1 MNKRLAA
8 LFTVLT
14 LAFMLGVSAI
24 ARHGVANGV
33 SSSGY
38 PALSSAEN
46 TLCRVEHGAVQIN
59 VNAADEE
66 TLMLLDGVGEKLA
79 AHIVAYR
86 EAHGAFE
93 SVEALKNIDG
103 LGEGKLNAIRDEI
116 YCGPAG

>member
-14 LAFMLGVSAI
+14 LAFMLGASAVARRI
-24 ARHGVANGV
+24 AAGGAP
-33 SSSGY
+33 SGSY

-59 VNAADEE
+59 INAADEV

-79 AHIVAYR
+79 ARIVAYR
-86 EAHGAFE
+86 EEHGAFS
-93 SVEALKNIDG
+93 SVEALLNVDG
-103 LGEGKLNAIRDEI
+103 LGEGKLSALRDEI
-116 YCGPAG
+116 YCGAAG

>member
-14 LAFMLGVSAI
+14 LAFMLCVSAI
-24 ARHGVANGV
+24 ARHGAANGV

-79 AHIVAYR
+79 ARIVAYR

-93 SVEALKNIDG
+93 SVEELTNVEG
-103 LGEGKLNAIRDEI
+103 LGAGKLNALRDEI

>member
-14 LAFMLGVSAI
+14 LAFMLGASAI
-24 ARHGVANGV
+24 ARHGTANGV

-66 TLMLLDGVGEKLA
+66 TLMLLDGGESGWDAPEGLRRVAMRA
-79 AHIVAYR
+79 AQQERERRYASVTAFLSAWR
-86 EAHGAFE
+86 EAVRE
-93 SVEALKNIDG
+93 DWL
-103 LGEGKLNAIRDEI
+103 
-116 YCGPAG
+116 Y

>member
-24 ARHGVANGV
+24 ARHGAANGV

-46 TLCRVEHGAVQIN
+46 TLCRVEHGA
-59 VNAADEE
+59 
-66 TLMLLDGVGEKLA
+66 
-79 AHIVAYR
+79 
-86 EAHGAFE
+86 
-93 SVEALKNIDG
+93 
-103 LGEGKLNAIRDEI
+103 GKLSALRDEI

>member
-1 MNKRLAA
+1 MNKHLAA

-14 LAFMLGVSAI
+14 LAFMLGASAI
-24 ARHGVANGV
+24 ARHGTANGV

-38 PALSSAEN
+38 PALSSAKN

-66 TLMLLDGVGEKLA
+66 TLMLLPGVGEKLA
-79 AHIVAYR
+79 
-86 EAHGAFE
+86 HGAFE
-93 SVEALKNIDG
+93 GVEELTNVEG
-103 LGEGKLNAIRDEI
+103 LGAGKLSALRDEI